1 MNTTTTSPQD
11 STSTDDGARDS
22 FHDGFRDAPLL
33 ERPIHDRMLA
43 GVALGAARY
52 LRVDPTVVRIL
63 FAVLVVV
70 GGIGIPLYAAGWLL
84 IPEEGRDQSIASE
97 FIQKVA

>member
-1 MNTTTTSPQD
+1 MNTTTASPQD
-11 STSTDDGARDS
+11 SKSTDDGARDS
-22 FHDGFRDAPLL
+22 FYDAPLL

-70 GGIGIPLYAAGWLL
+70 GGIGVPLYVAGWLL

-97 FIQKVA
+97 FIQSHQTRSR